1 MCPTTAGHRDLC
13 RGVGNW
19 LSVHSRTDA
28 RTESDGDPLLD
39 VSGLVTQFETYRGT
53 VEALDGV
60 QLDVREDEIVG
71 IVGESGCGKSVTAR
85 SILRLVRDPGR
96 IVEGEVVYD
105 GRDLL
110 SLSEKEVRTEIRGRE
125 IAMIFQNPTNA
136 LNPAFEVGE
145 QIAEVAREVRGFDE
159 AAARDRAIEL
169 MDDVGIP
176 EAEERYG
183 DYPHEFSGGMK
194 QRVLIAKSLACR
206 PSLLIAD
213 EPTTALDKT
222 TEAQLLDLIEEM
234 RDEYGLSVLI
244 ITHDLRVISR
254 LCDRV
259 VVMYAGQTAEV
270 GPTREVINEPVH
282 PYTRGLVK
290 AIPRMGPDQD
300 RELESIEG
308 TVQDLV
314 DPNDGCRFY
323 DRCPLATEDCR
334 VHTPPLEAKRPAHDH
349 HAACFEVDVEREADA
364 GAGTATRTGPETG
377 TGTGTGAGSSR
388 GVDPS

>member
-1 MCPTTAGHRDLC
+1 
-13 RGVGNW
+13 
-19 LSVHSRTDA
+19 VHSRTDTGA
-28 RTESDGDPLLD
+28 DPDEEPLLE

-60 QLDVREDEIVG
+60 QLNVGEDEIVG

-85 SILRLVRDPGR
+85 SVLRLVRKPGR
-96 IVEGEVVYD
+96 IAEGTVRYK

-110 SLSEKEVRTEIRGRE
+110 GLPERAVREEIRGRE

-136 LNPAFEVGE
+136 LNPAFRVGE
-145 QIAEVAREVRGFDE
+145 QIAEVAREVRGVASAE
-159 AAARDRAIEL
+159 AEALAVEL
-169 MDDVGIP
+169 MEDVGIP
-176 EAEERYG
+176 EAAERYD

-234 RDEYGLSVLI
+234 CEEYGLSVLI

-270 GPTREVINEPVH
+270 GPTREVINNPVH
-282 PYTRGLVK
+282 PYTKGLVR
-290 AIPRMGPDQD
+290 AIPRMGTDAD

-323 DRCPLATEDCR
+323 DRCPLATEHCR
-334 VHTPPLEAKRPAHDH
+334 TNHPPLEAKRADHDH
-349 HAACFEVDVEREADA
+349 YAACFEVE
-364 GAGTATRTGPETG
+364 
-377 TGTGTGAGSSR
+377 
-388 GVDPS
+388 PS

>member
-1 MCPTTAGHRDLC
+1 VTPGHRDLIPTA
-13 RGVGNW
+13 GNPAA
-19 LSVHSRTDA
+19 VHSRTDTGA
-28 RTESDGDPLLD
+28 DPDSEPLLE

-60 QLDVREDEIVG
+60 ELSVGEDEIVG

-85 SILRLVRDPGR
+85 SVLRLVREPGR
-96 IVEGEVVYD
+96 IVDGTVRYK

-110 SLSEKEVRTEIRGRE
+110 GLPERAVREEIRGRE

-136 LNPAFEVGE
+136 LNPAFRVGE
-145 QIAEVAREVRGFDE
+145 QIAEVAREVRGVASAE
-159 AAARDRAIEL
+159 AESLAVEL
-169 MDDVGIP
+169 MEDVGIP
-176 EAEERYG
+176 EAAERYD

-206 PSLLIAD
+206 PKLLIAD

-234 RDEYGLSVLI
+234 CEEYGLSVLI

-270 GPTREVINEPVH
+270 GPTREVINNPIH
-282 PYTRGLVK
+282 PYTKGLVR
-290 AIPRMGPDQD
+290 AIPRMGSEAD

-323 DRCPLATEDCR
+323 DRCPLATEHCR
-334 VHTPPLEAKRPAHDH
+334 TNHPPMEAKRPDHDH
-349 HAACFEVDVEREADA
+349 YAACFEVD
-364 GAGTATRTGPETG
+364 
-377 TGTGTGAGSSR
+377 
-388 GVDPS
+388 PS

>member
-1 MCPTTAGHRDLC
+1 MTAGHRDLIPA
-13 RGVGNW
+13 VGYAPPVN
-19 LSVHSRTDA
+19 SRTA
-28 RTESDGDPLLD
+28 AGPGTDGEPLLD

-60 QLDVREDEIVG
+60 ELSVGGDEIVG
-71 IVGESGCGKSVTAR
+71 IVGESGCGKSVTVR
-85 SILRLVRDPGR
+85 SVLRLVRDPGR
-96 IVEGEVVYD
+96 IVDGTVRYK

-110 SLSEKEVRTEIRGRE
+110 DLPEREVRNEIRGRE

-136 LNPAFEVGE
+136 LNPAFRVGE
-145 QIAEVAREVRGFDE
+145 QIAEVAREVRALSEEE
-159 AAARDRAIEL
+159 ARERAVEL

-234 RDEYGLSVLI
+234 CEEYGLSVLI

-270 GPTREVINEPVH
+270 GPTREVINNPVH
-282 PYTRGLVK
+282 PYTRGLVR
-290 AIPRMGPDQD
+290 AIPRMGDESE

-323 DRCPLATEDCR
+323 DRCPLATEHCR
-334 VHTPPLEAKRPAHDH
+334 TNHPPMEAKRPAHDH
-349 HAACFEVDVEREADA
+349 HAACFEVD
-364 GAGTATRTGPETG
+364 
-377 TGTGTGAGSSR
+377 
-388 GVDPS
+388 PS

>member
-1 MCPTTAGHRDLC
+1 M
-13 RGVGNW
+13 
-19 LSVHSRTDA
+19 HSRTATGAD
-28 RTESDGDPLLD
+28 SDGDPLLE
-39 VSGLVTQFETYRGT
+39 VSDLVTQFETYRGT

-60 QLDVREDEIVG
+60 ELTVEDDEIVG

-85 SILRLVRDPGR
+85 SVLRLVRDPGR
-96 IVEGEVVYD
+96 IVGGTVRYK

-110 SLSEKEVRTEIRGRE
+110 DLPEGKVRREIRGRE

-136 LNPAFEVGE
+136 LNPAFKVGE
-145 QIAEVAREVRGFDE
+145 QIAEVAREVRGLSREE
-159 AAARDRAIEL
+159 ARSRAVEL

-194 QRVLIAKSLACR
+194 QRVLIAKSLACK

-234 RDEYGLSVLI
+234 CEEYGLSVLI

-270 GPTREVINEPVH
+270 GPTREVIKNPVH
-282 PYTRGLVK
+282 PYTKGLVR
-290 AIPRMGPDQD
+290 AIPRMGSEPD

-314 DPNDGCRFY
+314 DPNEGCRFY
-323 DRCPLATEDCR
+323 DRCPLATEHCR
-334 VHTPPLEAKRPAHDH
+334 DFDPPMEAKRPDHDH
-349 HAACFEVDVEREADA
+349 YAACFEVD
-364 GAGTATRTGPETG
+364 
-377 TGTGTGAGSSR
+377 
-388 GVDPS
+388 PS

>member
-1 MCPTTAGHRDLC
+1 M
-13 RGVGNW
+13 
-19 LSVHSRTDA
+19 HSRTA
-28 RTESDGDPLLD
+28 TGAETEGEPLLE

-60 QLDVREDEIVG
+60 ELSVGEDEIVG

-85 SILRLVRDPGR
+85 SVLRLVREPGR
-96 IVEGEVVYD
+96 IVD
-105 GRDLL
+105 GTVRYKDQDLL
-110 SLSEKEVRTEIRGRE
+110 ALPEGKVRREIRGRE

-136 LNPAFEVGE
+136 LNPAFKVGE
-145 QIAEVAREVRGFDE
+145 QIAEVAREVRGLSREE
-159 AAARDRAIEL
+159 ARSRAVEL

-194 QRVLIAKSLACR
+194 QRVLIAKSLACK

-234 RDEYGLSVLI
+234 CEEYGLSVLI

-270 GPTREVINEPVH
+270 GPTREVINNPVH
-282 PYTRGLVK
+282 PYTKGLVR
-290 AIPRMGPDQD
+290 AIPRMGDEAD

-314 DPNDGCRFY
+314 DTNDGCRFY
-323 DRCPLATEDCR
+323 DRCPLATEHCR
-334 VHTPPLEAKRPAHDH
+334 TNHPPMEEKRPDHDH
-349 HAACFEVDVEREADA
+349 YAACFEVD
-364 GAGTATRTGPETG
+364 
-377 TGTGTGAGSSR
+377 
-388 GVDPS
+388 PS

>member
-1 MCPTTAGHRDLC
+1 
-13 RGVGNW
+13 
-19 LSVHSRTDA
+19 
-28 RTESDGDPLLD
+28 
-39 VSGLVTQFETYRGT
+39 
-53 VEALDGV
+53 
-60 QLDVREDEIVG
+60 
-71 IVGESGCGKSVTAR
+71 
-85 SILRLVRDPGR
+85 
-96 IVEGEVVYD
+96 VYD

-145 QIAEVAREVRGFDE
+145 QIAEVAREVRGLGE
-159 AAARDRAIEL
+159 KAARDRAVEL

-259 VVMYAGQTAEV
+259 VVMYAGQTAEI

-282 PYTRGLVK
+282 PYTQGLVR
-290 AIPRMGPDQD
+290 AIPRMGPEAD

-314 DPNDGCRFY
+314 DPNPGCRFY

-334 VHTPPLEAKRPAHDH
+334 VHDPPLEAKRPAHDH
-349 HAACFEVDVEREADA
+349 HAACFEVDVEAAGDADA
-364 GAGTATRTGPETG
+364 GRPP
-377 TGTGTGAGSSR
+377 GTGTGAGTGTRTGTDGGPDAGPGREPGSGR
-388 GVDPS
+388 GVDSS

>member
-1 MCPTTAGHRDLC
+1 
-13 RGVGNW
+13 
-19 LSVHSRTDA
+19 VHSRTATGAD
-28 RTESDGDPLLD
+28 SDGDPLLE
-39 VSGLVTQFETYRGT
+39 VSDLVTQFETYRGT

-60 QLDVREDEIVG
+60 ELTVEDDEIVG

-85 SILRLVRDPGR
+85 SVLRLVRDPGR
-96 IVEGEVVYD
+96 IVGGTVQYK

-110 SLSEKEVRTEIRGRE
+110 DLPEGKVRKEIRGRE

-136 LNPAFEVGE
+136 LNPAFKVGE
-145 QIAEVAREVRGFDE
+145 QIAEVAREVRGLGQKE
-159 AAARDRAIEL
+159 ARERAIEL

-183 DYPHEFSGGMK
+183 DHPHEFSGGMK
-194 QRVLIAKSLACR
+194 QRVLIAKSLACK

-222 TEAQLLDLIEEM
+222 TEAQLLDLIDEM
-234 RDEYGLSVLI
+234 REEYGLSVLI

-270 GPTREVINEPVH
+270 GPTREVIKNPVH
-282 PYTRGLVK
+282 PYTKGLVR
-290 AIPRMGPDQD
+290 AIPRMGSEPD

-314 DPNDGCRFY
+314 DPNEGCRFY
-323 DRCPLATEDCR
+323 DRCPLATEHCR
-334 VHTPPLEAKRPAHDH
+334 DFDPPMEAKRPDHDH
-349 HAACFEVDVEREADA
+349 YAACFEVD
-364 GAGTATRTGPETG
+364 
-377 TGTGTGAGSSR
+377 
-388 GVDPS
+388 PS

>member
-1 MCPTTAGHRDLC
+1 
-13 RGVGNW
+13 VY
-19 LSVHSRTDA
+19 SRTA
-28 RTESDGDPLLD
+28 AGTTTDGEPLLE
-39 VSGLVTQFETYRGT
+39 VSGLETEFETYRGT

-60 QLDVREDEIVG
+60 RLSVGEDEIVG

-96 IVEGEVVYD
+96 IVGGEVRYK

-110 SLSEKEVRTEIRGRE
+110 DLPAREVRREIRGRE

-136 LNPAFEVGE
+136 LNPAFRVGE
-145 QIAEVAREVRGFDE
+145 QIAEVAREVRDLSGE
-159 AAARDRAIEL
+159 AARERAIEL
-169 MDDVGIP
+169 MDGVGIP
-176 EAEERYG
+176 EAEDRY
-183 DYPHEFSGGMK
+183 DDHPHEFSGGMK

-222 TEAQLLDLIEEM
+222 TEAQLLDLIEQT

-270 GPTREVINEPVH
+270 GPTRQVINDPVH
-282 PYTRGLVK
+282 PYTQGLVR
-290 AIPRMGPDQD
+290 AIPRMGPDE

-323 DRCPLATEDCR
+323 DRCPLATEECR
-334 VHTPPLEAKRPAHDH
+334 TAKPPLEAKRREHDQY
-349 HAACFEVDVEREADA
+349 AACFEVER
-364 GAGTATRTGPETG
+364 
-377 TGTGTGAGSSR
+377 S
-388 GVDPS
+388 

>member
-1 MCPTTAGHRDLC
+1 
-13 RGVGNW
+13 VN
-19 LSVHSRTDA
+19 SRTA
-28 RTESDGDPLLD
+28 AGSGTDGEPLLD

-60 QLDVREDEIVG
+60 ELSVGGDEIVG
-71 IVGESGCGKSVTAR
+71 IVGESGCGKSVTVR
-85 SILRLVRDPGR
+85 SVLRLVRDPGR
-96 IVEGEVVYD
+96 IVDGTVRYK

-110 SLSEKEVRTEIRGRE
+110 DLPEREVRNEIRGRE

-136 LNPAFEVGE
+136 LNPAFRVGE
-145 QIAEVAREVRGFDE
+145 QIAEVAREVRALSEEE
-159 AAARDRAIEL
+159 ARERAVEL

-234 RDEYGLSVLI
+234 CEEYGLSVLI

-270 GPTREVINEPVH
+270 GPTREVINNPVH
-282 PYTRGLVK
+282 PYTRGLVR
-290 AIPRMGPDQD
+290 AIPRMGDESE

-323 DRCPLATEDCR
+323 DRCPLATEHCR
-334 VHTPPLEAKRPAHDH
+334 TNHPPMEAKRPAHDH
-349 HAACFEVDVEREADA
+349 HAACFEVD
-364 GAGTATRTGPETG
+364 
-377 TGTGTGAGSSR
+377 
-388 GVDPS
+388 PS

>member
-1 MCPTTAGHRDLC
+1 M
-13 RGVGNW
+13 
-19 LSVHSRTDA
+19 HSRTA
-28 RTESDGDPLLD
+28 TGTETAEEPLLE
-39 VSGLVTQFETYRGT
+39 VSDLVTQFETYRGT
-53 VEALDGV
+53 VQALDGV
-60 QLDVREDEIVG
+60 ELSVEEDEIVG

-85 SILRLVRDPGR
+85 SVLRLVRDPGR
-96 IVEGEVVYD
+96 IVGGTVRYK

-110 SLSEKEVRTEIRGRE
+110 DLPEGAVRKEIRGRE

-136 LNPAFEVGE
+136 LNPAFRVGE
-145 QIAEVAREVRGFDE
+145 QIAEVAREVRGLGRTE
-159 AAARDRAIEL
+159 ARERAIEL

-222 TEAQLLDLIEEM
+222 TEAQLLDLIDEM
-234 RDEYGLSVLI
+234 REEYGLSVLI

-270 GPTREVINEPVH
+270 GPTREVIKNPVH
-282 PYTRGLVK
+282 PYTKGLVR
-290 AIPRMGPDQD
+290 AIPRMGAGAD

-323 DRCPLATEDCR
+323 DRCPLATEHCR
-334 VHTPPLEAKRPAHDH
+334 TNHPPMEAKRPDHDH
-349 HAACFEVDVEREADA
+349 YAACFEVD
-364 GAGTATRTGPETG
+364 
-377 TGTGTGAGSSR
+377 
-388 GVDPS
+388 PS

>member
-1 MCPTTAGHRDLC
+1 
-13 RGVGNW
+13 VN
-19 LSVHSRTDA
+19 SRTA
-28 RTESDGDPLLD
+28 AGSGTDGEPLLD

-53 VEALDGV
+53 VEALDSVELSVGG
-60 QLDVREDEIVG
+60 DEIVG
-71 IVGESGCGKSVTAR
+71 IVGESGCGKSVTVR
-85 SILRLVRDPGR
+85 SVLRLVRDPGR
-96 IVEGEVVYD
+96 IVDGTVRYK

-110 SLSEKEVRTEIRGRE
+110 DLPEREVRNEIRGRE

-136 LNPAFEVGE
+136 LNPAFRVGE
-145 QIAEVAREVRGFDE
+145 QIAEVAREVRALSEEE
-159 AAARDRAIEL
+159 ARERAVEL

-234 RDEYGLSVLI
+234 CEEYGLSVLI

-270 GPTREVINEPVH
+270 GPTREVINNPVH
-282 PYTRGLVK
+282 PYTRGLVR
-290 AIPRMGPDQD
+290 AIPRMGDESE

-323 DRCPLATEDCR
+323 DRCPLATEHCR
-334 VHTPPLEAKRPAHDH
+334 TNHPPMEAKRPAHDH
-349 HAACFEVDVEREADA
+349 HAACFEVD
-364 GAGTATRTGPETG
+364 
-377 TGTGTGAGSSR
+377 
-388 GVDPS
+388 PS

>member
-1 MCPTTAGHRDLC
+1 MPVG
-13 RGVGNW
+13 RGVVTLHRVLISIIGKPAA
-19 LSVHSRTDA
+19 VHSRTAPPDERDDA
-28 RTESDGDPLLD
+28 LLE

-53 VEALDGV
+53 VEALDE
-60 QLDVREDEIVG
+60 VRLSVGENEIVG

-85 SILRLVRDPGR
+85 SILRLIREPGR
-96 IVEGEVVYD
+96 IVD
-105 GRDLL
+105 GTIRYKDQNLLDLP
-110 SLSEKEVRTEIRGRE
+110 EAQVREEIRGRE

-136 LNPAFEVGE
+136 LNPAFRVGE
-145 QIAEVAREVRGFDE
+145 QIAEVAREVRGADKTD
-159 AAARDRAIEL
+159 ARERAVEL

-176 EAEERYG
+176 EAEARYD

-234 RDEYGLSVLI
+234 CEEYGLSVLI

-270 GPTREVINEPVH
+270 GPTREVIKNPVH
-282 PYTRGLVK
+282 PYTKGLVR
-290 AIPRMGPDQD
+290 AIPRMGSETEQ
-300 RELESIEG
+300 ELESIDG

-323 DRCPLATEDCR
+323 DRCPLATEHCR
-334 VHTPPLEAKRPAHDH
+334 TNHPPLEEKRPSHDH
-349 HAACFEVDVEREADA
+349 RAACFEVD
-364 GAGTATRTGPETG
+364 
-377 TGTGTGAGSSR
+377 
-388 GVDPS
+388 PS

>member
-1 MCPTTAGHRDLC
+1 M
-13 RGVGNW
+13 
-19 LSVHSRTDA
+19 HSRTDA
-28 RTESDGDPLLD
+28 GTEPDGEPLLE
-39 VSGLVTQFETYRGT
+39 VSDLVTQFETYRGT
-53 VEALDGV
+53 IEALDGV
-60 QLDVREDEIVG
+60 RLTVGEDEIVG

-85 SILRLVRDPGR
+85 SILRLVREPGR
-96 IVEGEVVYD
+96 IVDGTVRYK

-110 SLSEKEVRTEIRGRE
+110 DLPEGQVRREIRGRE
-125 IAMIFQNPTNA
+125 IAMVFQNPTNA
-136 LNPAFEVGE
+136 LNPAFRVGE
-145 QIAEVAREVRGFDE
+145 QVAEVAREVRDLSRTE
-159 AAARDRAIEL
+159 ARELAVEL

-176 EAEERYG
+176 DAEGRYD

-222 TEAQLLDLIEEM
+222 TEAQLLDLIDEM
-234 RDEYGLSVLI
+234 REEYGLSVLI

-270 GPTREVINEPVH
+270 GPTREVIKNPVH
-282 PYTRGLVK
+282 PYTKGLVR
-290 AIPRMGPDQD
+290 AIPRMADEAD

-323 DRCPLATEDCR
+323 DRCPLATEHCR
-334 VHTPPLEAKRPAHDH
+334 SNHPPVEAKRPDHDH
-349 HAACFEVDVEREADA
+349 HAACFEVE
-364 GAGTATRTGPETG
+364 
-377 TGTGTGAGSSR
+377 
-388 GVDPS
+388 PS

>member
-1 MCPTTAGHRDLC
+1 VSGIAGKPLQATVRADEDAETDVGSDPVITGHRDLLFA
-13 RGVGNW
+13 VGNRVA
-19 LSVHSRTDA
+19 VHSRTATGGEQDGKPVL
-28 RTESDGDPLLD
+28 EVSD
-39 VSGLVTQFETYRGT
+39 LVTQFETYRGT

-60 QLDVREDEIVG
+60 ELTVGEDEIVG

-85 SILRLVRDPGR
+85 SVLRLVRDPGR
-96 IVEGEVVYD
+96 IVDGTVRYK

-110 SLSEKEVRTEIRGRE
+110 DLPAGKVREEVRGRE

-136 LNPAFEVGE
+136 LNPAFRVGE
-145 QIAEVAREVRGFDE
+145 QIAEVAREVRGLDRE
-159 AAARDRAIEL
+159 RARERAIEL

-270 GPTREVINEPVH
+270 GPTREVIKNPVH
-282 PYTRGLVK
+282 PYTKGLVQ
-290 AIPRMGPDQD
+290 AIPRMSSEADH
-300 RELESIEG
+300 ELESIDG

-314 DPNDGCRFY
+314 DPNDGCRFF
-323 DRCPLATEDCR
+323 DRCPLATEQCR
-334 VHTPPLEAKRPAHDH
+334 DFDPPMEAKRPEHDH
-349 HAACFEVDVEREADA
+349 HAACFEVD
-364 GAGTATRTGPETG
+364 PL
-377 TGTGTGAGSSR
+377 
-388 GVDPS
+388 

>member
-1 MCPTTAGHRDLC
+1 
-13 RGVGNW
+13 
-19 LSVHSRTDA
+19 VHSRTA
-28 RTESDGDPLLD
+28 TGAETEGEPLLE

-60 QLDVREDEIVG
+60 ELSVGEDEIVG

-85 SILRLVRDPGR
+85 SVLRLVREPGR
-96 IVEGEVVYD
+96 IVD
-105 GRDLL
+105 GTVRYKDQDLL
-110 SLSEKEVRTEIRGRE
+110 ALPEGKVRREIRGRE

-136 LNPAFEVGE
+136 LNPAFKVGE
-145 QIAEVAREVRGFDE
+145 QIAEVAREVRGLSREE
-159 AAARDRAIEL
+159 ARSRAVEL

-194 QRVLIAKSLACR
+194 QRVLIAKSLACK

-234 RDEYGLSVLI
+234 CEEYGLSVLI

-270 GPTREVINEPVH
+270 GPTREVINNPVH
-282 PYTRGLVK
+282 PYTKGLVR
-290 AIPRMGPDQD
+290 AIPRMGDEAD

-323 DRCPLATEDCR
+323 DRCPLATEHCR
-334 VHTPPLEAKRPAHDH
+334 TNHPPMEEKRPDHDH
-349 HAACFEVDVEREADA
+349 YAACFEVD
-364 GAGTATRTGPETG
+364 
-377 TGTGTGAGSSR
+377 
-388 GVDPS
+388 PS

>member
-1 MCPTTAGHRDLC
+1 M
-13 RGVGNW
+13 
-19 LSVHSRTDA
+19 HSRTA
-28 RTESDGDPLLD
+28 TGAETEGEPLLE

-60 QLDVREDEIVG
+60 ELSVGEDEIVG

-85 SILRLVRDPGR
+85 SVLRLVREPGR
-96 IVEGEVVYD
+96 IVD
-105 GRDLL
+105 GTVRYKDQDLL
-110 SLSEKEVRTEIRGRE
+110 ALPEGKVRREIRGRE

-136 LNPAFEVGE
+136 LNPAFKVGE
-145 QIAEVAREVRGFDE
+145 QIAEVAREVRGLSREE
-159 AAARDRAIEL
+159 ARSRAVEL

-194 QRVLIAKSLACR
+194 QRVLIAKSLACK

-234 RDEYGLSVLI
+234 CEEYGLSVLI

-270 GPTREVINEPVH
+270 GPTREVINNPVH
-282 PYTRGLVK
+282 PYTKGLVR
-290 AIPRMGPDQD
+290 AIPRMGDEAD

-323 DRCPLATEDCR
+323 DRCPLATEHCR
-334 VHTPPLEAKRPAHDH
+334 TNHPPMEEKRPDHDH
-349 HAACFEVDVEREADA
+349 YAACFEVD
-364 GAGTATRTGPETG
+364 
-377 TGTGTGAGSSR
+377 
-388 GVDPS
+388 PS

>member
-1 MCPTTAGHRDLC
+1 M
-13 RGVGNW
+13 
-19 LSVHSRTDA
+19 HSRTATGAD
-28 RTESDGDPLLD
+28 SDGDPLLE
-39 VSGLVTQFETYRGT
+39 VSDLVTQFETYRGT

-60 QLDVREDEIVG
+60 ELTVEDDEIVG

-85 SILRLVRDPGR
+85 SVLRLVRDPGR
-96 IVEGEVVYD
+96 IVGGTVRYK

-110 SLSEKEVRTEIRGRE
+110 DLPEGKVRREIRGRE

-136 LNPAFEVGE
+136 LNPAFKVGE
-145 QIAEVAREVRGFDE
+145 QIAEVAREVRGLGQKE
-159 AAARDRAIEL
+159 ARERAIEL

-183 DYPHEFSGGMK
+183 DHPHEFSGGMK
-194 QRVLIAKSLACR
+194 QRVLIAKSLACK

-222 TEAQLLDLIEEM
+222 TEAQLLDLIDEM
-234 RDEYGLSVLI
+234 REEYGLSVLI

-270 GPTREVINEPVH
+270 GPTREVIKNPVH
-282 PYTRGLVK
+282 PYTKGLVR
-290 AIPRMGPDQD
+290 AIPRMGSEPD

-314 DPNDGCRFY
+314 DPNEGCRFY
-323 DRCPLATEDCR
+323 DRCPLATEHCR
-334 VHTPPLEAKRPAHDH
+334 DFDPPMEAKRPDHDH
-349 HAACFEVDVEREADA
+349 YAACFEVD
-364 GAGTATRTGPETG
+364 
-377 TGTGTGAGSSR
+377 
-388 GVDPS
+388 PS